1 MEKLLPVAF
10 PAVFKCLTDNVDD
23 VSAVAAS
30 ALIPVAD
37 LLVSTL
43 PAEAPHVVNVLWD
56 SLADLDDLSSACN
69 SIMGLLATLLAHS
82 TARSNLRGLDALM
95 PRLWPFLHHTS
106 SSVRKSALLTL
117 QKLTELDP
125 TVSPMSSG
133 PLQETLRHVYQRA
146 LLEHNPEVLH
156 LIPDVWND
164 LLKSSRLDTL
174 LLAAC
179 PMFGTWLCL
188 AMQPPRVAIDPQF
201 LVQTKPG
208 VCNRPYFRRLVFS
221 DVADNLRLW
230 YLQVDDQKKEKIS
243 LTDGSTKLFMSGSGE
258 GDPLKIAET
267 RLILTSMLAQLV
279 PFIVSPLPPG

>member
-1 MEKLLPVAF
+1 
-10 PAVFKCLTDNVDD
+10 
-23 VSAVAAS
+23 
-30 ALIPVAD
+30 
-37 LLVSTL
+37 
-43 PAEAPHVVNVLWD
+43 
-56 SLADLDDLSSACN
+56 
-69 SIMGLLATLLAHS
+69 
-82 TARSNLRGLDALM
+82 M

-106 SSVRKSALLTL
+106 SSVRRSALLTL

-125 TVSPMSSG
+125 SVSPMSSG

-146 LLEHNPEVLH
+146 LVEHNPEVLH
-156 LIPDVWND
+156 LIPNVWND

-188 AMQPPRVAIDPQF
+188 AMQPARVAIDPSF

-208 VCNRPYFRRLVFS
+208 VSSSLYYNRLLFAEVT
-221 DVADNLRLW
+221 DNW
-230 YLQVDDQKKEKIS
+230 EFWFAQVDDEKKQKMSLADGTSKI
-243 LTDGSTKLFMSGSGE
+243 FMSGSGE